1 MKRLL
6 LVRHAK
12 SSWDY
17 PGLTDFE
24 RPLNKRG
31 NRDAPFMGKLLKKMN
46 VIPDLI
52 ISSPATR
59 AITTARYFAD
69 NMDYPLEKI
78 NTNERLYDANPSD
91 IIEVISEIDASVN
104 ILMIVSHN
112 PGLTET
118 ADQLSGEV
126 IDNIVTSAI
135 FNIDFDTDSW
145 KTINR
150 KNARIGFY
158 EYPKKHL

>member
-1 MKRLL
+1 
-6 LVRHAK
+6 
-12 SSWDY
+12 
-17 PGLTDFE
+17 
-24 RPLNKRG
+24 
-31 NRDAPFMGKLLKKMN
+31 
-46 VIPDLI
+46 
-52 ISSPATR
+52 
-59 AITTARYFAD
+59 
-69 NMDYPLEKI
+69 
-78 NTNERLYDANPSD
+78 
-91 IIEVISEIDASVN
+91 
-104 ILMIVSHN
+104 MIVSHN

-126 IDNIVTSAI
+126 INNIVTSAI